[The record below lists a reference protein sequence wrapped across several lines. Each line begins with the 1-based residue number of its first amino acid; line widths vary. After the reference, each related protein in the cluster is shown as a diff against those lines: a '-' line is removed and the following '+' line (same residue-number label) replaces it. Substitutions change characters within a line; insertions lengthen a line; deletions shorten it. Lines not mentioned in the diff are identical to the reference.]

1 MTALILLAA
10 LVTAAAFW
18 WLVRPL
24 RAATVIPSGTEERA
38 ELLELRDRLLAQ
50 LNELDAEHADRGMD
64 AATVRDEEARL
75 SAELAGVLRH
85 LDAPAAAVPASATAA
100 PRRRP
105 LAVGAVLALVLL
117 VTGVGLYSLQNGRNL
132 AGFMQAANQ
141 GLDSTRVPPM
151 VFDMVVRLEKRLQD
165 NPNDADG
172 WARLGR
178 AYAVMERR
186 DEALAAYAKAYA
198 LAPDNVAVLSDYAWL
213 VFNQDPSVT
222 GGLAHDLYSRLHK
235 LEPQH
240 PDALWFLGF
249 AAYQKGEYRTALGL
263 WERLLKLLPVEDP
276 GRQHLQQAID
286 SARAKSLR

>member
-10 LVTAAAFW
+10 LVTAAALW

-24 RAATVIPSGTEERA
+24 RAAAVIPSGTEERA

-50 LNELDAEHADRGMD
+50 LRELDAEHADRGMD
-64 AATVRDEEARL
+64 AVTVRDEETRL
-75 SAELAGVLRH
+75 SAELAGVLRR
-85 LDAPAAAVPASATAA
+85 LDAPVAAAPSPSAA
-100 PRRRP
+100 PRRG
-105 LAVGAVLALVLL
+105 LAVGVTLALVLL
-117 VTGVGLYSLQNGRNL
+117 VVGVGLYALQNGRNL

-141 GLDSTRVPPM
+141 GFDSTRVPPM
-151 VFDMVVRLEKRLQD
+151 VLDMVTRLEKRLQD

-172 WARLGR
+172 WGRLGR
-178 AYAVMERR
+178 AYVVMERKE
-186 DEALAAYAKAYA
+186 EALAAYARAYA
-198 LAPDNVAVLSDYAWL
+198 LAPDNAAVLSDYAWL

-222 GGLAHDLYSRLHK
+222 TGLAHDLYSRLHK

-249 AAYQKGEYRTALGL
+249 SAYQKGEFRTALGL
-263 WERLLKLLPVEDP
+263 WERLLKLLPADDP

-286 SARAKSLR
+286 AARAKARR